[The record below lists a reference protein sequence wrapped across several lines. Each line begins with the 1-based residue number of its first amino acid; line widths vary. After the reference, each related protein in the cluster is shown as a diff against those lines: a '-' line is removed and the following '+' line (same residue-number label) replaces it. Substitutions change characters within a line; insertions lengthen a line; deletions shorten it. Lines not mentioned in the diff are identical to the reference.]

1 MLSLAED
8 IKAEFGSQWPYPP
21 SRYGDEPSNPP
32 LAPDWSEER
41 RGREFVLRV
50 SRDVLEGA
58 L

>member
-21 SRYGDEPSNPP
+21 SRYGVEPSNP
-32 LAPDWSEER
+32 LGPDWSEER
-41 RGREFVLRV
+41 RGREFVWRV
-50 SRDVLEGA
+50 TSDVLEGA